1 MSKELI
7 ELIGKVAEL
16 PAEKQKEFLIFG
28 QGLVAGMEIGDAK
41 TAAAGTEDGSSLI
54 RPSGTFPQGKAED
67 GGAA

>member
-16 PAEKQKEFLIFG
+16 PADKQKEFLIFG

-41 TAAAGTEDGSSLI
+41 AAAAGTGT
-54 RPSGTFPQGKAED
+54 PSGPCATED